1 MHKEKGYKNEFYDV
15 PNAFKEIKLF
25 NYSIQFCVKI
35 ILWPSNYLLN
45 VMESLNIEYRI
56 QYDIQ
61 ITCTNFGIAKKK

>member
-35 ILWPSNYLLN
+35 IL
-45 VMESLNIEYRI
+45 
-56 QYDIQ
+56 
-61 ITCTNFGIAKKK
+61 